1 MQLKIVKLVNAQS
14 YAQNY
19 IGQNVS
25 PVEYNRV
32 YFVGRFTNSGIV
44 KPIIN
49 FNVGIH
55 GGQEGIEVCLV
66 GIVIRVV
73 ANVIT
78 VLGSRG
84 DNKMNESDL
93 ED

>member
-1 MQLKIVKLVNAQS
+1 M
-14 YAQNY
+14 
-19 IGQNVS
+19 
-25 PVEYNRV
+25 
-32 YFVGRFTNSGIV
+32 
-44 KPIIN
+44 IN

-73 ANVIT
+73 ANVII

-84 DNKMNESDL
+84 DNKMNESNL

>member
-1 MQLKIVKLVNAQS
+1 MQLKIARLVNTQS
-14 YAQNY
+14 HVQNY

-25 PVEYNRV
+25 PTKYNRI
-32 YFVGRFTNSGIV
+32 YFVGRFTSSEIV
-44 KPIIN
+44 KPMIN

-73 ANVIT
+73 ANVII

-84 DNKMNESDL
+84 DNKMNESNL